1 MPGWTRGQKVTKEES
16 REYRDN
22 KKAKRKN
29 RDNKDSKDNNNQKDP
44 KDQKLQDLPRQGA
57 KPRPGQRGRYIRE
70 QVQLEPIVLAPK
82 AEQRQIIVPIDENL
96 TKDFVQET
104 KWKGI
109 VLNEVDNDLKDE
121 IVGINEY
128 DSKYWKNGHIWTG
141 PRMIKMMKPQ
151 RITHKSIFQNV
162 RGKVMYSRNG
172 RNWYPSWKET
182 FTPEQWYLQNQAI
195 IERSATKLED
205 KYILQEDLTR
215 YNAKCHYEEYGDYGE
230 YEDFMKTEK
239 YISNHDKFCDSLE
252 QNAEHDNQSN
262 SEDDEEW
269 NRA

>member
-22 KKAKRKN
+22 KKTKRKN
-29 RDNKDSKDNNNQKDP
+29 RDNKDSKDNNNQKD
-44 KDQKLQDLPRQGA
+44 QKLQDIPRQGA

-70 QVQLEPIVLAPK
+70 EVHLEPVVLAPK

-109 VLNEVDNDLKDE
+109 ILNEVDNDLKDE

-182 FTPEQWYLQNQAI
+182 FTPEQWHLQNQAI
-195 IERSATKLED
+195 IERSATKLEH
-205 KYILQEDLTR
+205 KYNLQDELTR
-215 YNAKCHYEEYGDYGE
+215 YNAEHHYDEFGDYGE

-239 YISNHDKFCDSLE
+239 YISDHDKFCDSLE
-252 QNAEHDNQSN
+252 QNLEDDDQSN
-262 SEDDEEW
+262 SEDDDEW